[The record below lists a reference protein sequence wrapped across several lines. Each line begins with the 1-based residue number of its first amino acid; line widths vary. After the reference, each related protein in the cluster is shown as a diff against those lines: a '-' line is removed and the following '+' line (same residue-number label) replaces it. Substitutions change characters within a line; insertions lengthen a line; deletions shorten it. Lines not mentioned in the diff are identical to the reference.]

1 MATSVYQPVDIE
13 LFSGKVVTL
22 RPLKLSLLRKFMKE
36 FDGLSKVADDN
47 DKSLSKMVD
56 CVAIAMSQYD
66 PELAADKAALED
78 ELDLPTL
85 YRIIEVAS
93 GIKMDDSDPNLVAGL
108 SG

>member
-1 MATSVYQPVDIE
+1 MATSVYQPVDVE
-13 LFSGKVVTL
+13 LFSGKVITL

-36 FDGLSKVADDN
+36 FDKLGKVADDN
-47 DKSLSKMVD
+47 DKSLTAMVE
-56 CVAIAMSQYD
+56 CVAIAMAQFD

-78 ELDLPTL
+78 ELDLPTI
-85 YRIIEVAS
+85 YKIIEVAS

>member
-13 LFSGKVVTL
+13 LFSGKVITA

-36 FDGLSKVADDN
+36 FDGLAAVADNN
-47 DKSLSKMVD
+47 DKSLTKMVD

-78 ELDLPTL
+78 ELDLPTI

>member
-1 MATSVYQPVDIE
+1 MATTVYQPVDVE
-13 LFSGKVVTL
+13 LFSGKVITL

-47 DKSLSKMVD
+47 DKSLTAMIK
-56 CVAIAMSQYD
+56 CVAIAMQQYD
-66 PELAADKAALED
+66 EELAKDTAALED
-78 ELDLPTL
+78 ELDLPTI
-85 YRIIEVAS
+85 YKIIEVAS

>member
-1 MATSVYQPVDIE
+1 MATTVYQSVDVE
-13 LFSGKVVTL
+13 LFSGKVITL

-47 DKSLSKMVD
+47 DKSLTKMVD
-56 CVAIAMSQYD
+56 CVAIAMQQYD
-66 PELAADKAALED
+66 PELSKDKEALED
-78 ELDLPTL
+78 ELDLPTI

>member
-1 MATSVYQPVDIE
+1 MATTVYQSVDVE
-13 LFSGKVVTL
+13 LFSGKVITL

-36 FDGLSKVADDN
+36 FDGLGGVADDN
-47 DKSLSKMVD
+47 DKSLTKMVD
-56 CVAIAMSQYD
+56 CVAIAMQQYD
-66 PELAADKAALED
+66 ADLASDKEALED
-78 ELDLPTL
+78 ELDLPTI